1 MPRPIAGTT
10 KVALE
15 RGFGALPRLSGAVRD
30 SLVMGLCRAYTGVS
44 NELAVITS
52 TRGGWRAI
60 SGVALPLLSAEA
72 LRERLVPAIYRTN
85 ADMQIAI
92 PSVSLRQAAET
103 AHWSGPSADPRG
115 GCPAY
120 GYGQCRSL

>member
-1 MPRPIAGTT
+1 MPRPVAGTT
-10 KVALE
+10 EVALE

-30 SLVMGLCRAYTGVS
+30 SLVTGLCRAYTS
-44 NELAVITS
+44 LANELAVITS

-60 SGVALPLLSAEA
+60 PGVALPLLSAEA
-72 LRERLVPAIYRTN
+72 LREVRAIHRTN

-120 GYGQCRSL
+120 GYGQYRAP